1 MFGTSQ
7 PYAGSYSYPLNQ
19 STTSS
24 PSTSSSSSLNSPN
37 PMNNLLLNQAH
48 YGESTSQSYYPNYQP
63 QSNMVAGLNSGQ
75 SGFGFGHPGYF
86 TAAVSAANCY
96 FNATLAAAVSAVSHT
111 EPQSLSL
118 NTSSILANSCPSS
131 SSTNTSKDDTD
142 HSARDNQAIESNS
155 KKYNSS
161 WSADRRERLSRK
173 NTRPTFTGQQI
184 YALEKM
190 FEQTKYLAG
199 PERARLSFS
208 LGMSEG
214 QVKVWFQNR
223 RTKWRKKNSSE
234 VARGKY
240 KDD

>member
-7 PYAGSYSYPLNQ
+7 PYATSYSYPLNQ

-37 PMNNLLLNQAH
+37 PVTNLLFNQ
-48 YGESTSQSYYPNYQP
+48 SQYYDSNAQNNYT
-63 QSNMVAGLNSGQ
+63 GYSGQ
-75 SGFGFGHPGYF
+75 AGVVPGLGPNQTGFGFGHPGYF

-96 FNATLAAAVSAVSHT
+96 LNAATLAAAVSAVSHA

-118 NTSSILANSCPSS
+118 TPTSILTNSCPSS
-131 SSTNTSKDDTD
+131 SSTSSSKEDAEN
-142 HSARDNQAIESNS
+142 SVNQSEDKNYKSN
-155 KKYNSS
+155 
-161 WSADRRERLSRK
+161 WSMDRKDKHSRK

-223 RTKWRKKNSSE
+223 RTKWRKKNSCESG
-234 VARGKY
+234 RGKY
-240 KDD
+240 KDE